1 VGTAIPISGSNTVS
15 LVSVI
20 HIIMAYT
27 YTCVNENY
35 AFILE
40 RLTND
45 HVKSSPTITCTSQR
59 WFHSPDGGGHYTELN
74 TSSSKYYLIEND
86 LLKINLNNVSA
97 SDEGIYG
104 CLDSTNNRI
113 NAVCITVYGESC

>member
-1 VGTAIPISGSNTVS
+1 MT
-15 LVSVI
+15 
-20 HIIMAYT
+20 
-27 YTCVNENY
+27 ENY
-35 AFILE
+35 KFILE

-74 TSSSKYYLIEND
+74 SSSSENYNR
-86 LLKINLNNVSA
+86 LEINLNNVSA